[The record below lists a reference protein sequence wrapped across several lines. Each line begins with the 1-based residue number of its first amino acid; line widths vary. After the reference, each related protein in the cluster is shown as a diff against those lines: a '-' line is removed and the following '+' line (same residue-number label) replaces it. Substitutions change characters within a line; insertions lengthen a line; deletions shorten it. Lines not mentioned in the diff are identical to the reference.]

1 MLVLAKLYLLN
12 PNRLLKSIIT
22 ILVNPHQTSKLN
34 QTSYIAGKTNIKVL
48 LNFSQSV
55 LILPISQQ
63 LVYLKRQH
71 WHCLAIP
78 LQLKMNL
85 PDLMVPSFNLPL
97 KTIIEDPNLQLV
109 RILIVFQLGP
119 VITSLQLSIYIHTN

>member
-12 PNRLLKSIIT
+12 PNRLLKSIII
-22 ILVNPHQTSKLN
+22 ILVNLQQTSKLN
-34 QTSYIAGKTNIKVL
+34 QTSYIAGKANIKVL
-48 LNFSQSV
+48 LNLGQSILV
-55 LILPISQQ
+55 LPISQQ

-71 WHCLAIP
+71 WHRLVIT

-97 KTIIEDPNLQLV
+97 KTIIEDPNLQLI
-109 RILIVFQLGP
+109 RILVVFQLCL
-119 VITSLQLSIYIHTN
+119 VITSLQLSIYIHAN